1 MVLFPYAED
10 CTIWRRRRNGKYPT
24 NHGLHDLYLLI
35 CEGLIRSWMTYS
47 TGAHKTVYRRQ
58 CLPLQLRFMKTRI
71 DNEQNNSQTMRALTF
86 VRFMRQILKSGP
98 ADLDWIQS
106 QGLLAVKLAQI
117 FALRSDLLSVEKCR
131 QLQQLYQHA
140 SSIPSEEVFDNL
152 EKRAPEGFF
161 DAFEEIDKIPI
172 AAASVGQVHRA
183 RLKTGEEVVIKVI
196 KAQNE
201 KSFRRDVKRMR
212 RWLRIF
218 LLFMPKLRKVGNP
231 VALLNHVADY
241 TTRELDLR
249 NEIAGADELKNIQ
262 LDIDDTFQMHRL
274 RFPKYY
280 RELSNE
286 QVLVSEFIRG
296 DSLEDGIEG
305 GTLSWST
312 LLDLFRIH
320 GAYLFGIGTF
330 HGDLHPGNCII
341 DEDGMF
347 VFIDNGAI
355 CHAPT
360 HVSSSLFRFFE
371 HLSASQLNDAFEA
384 LLGLSE
390 ETLDDRRKEKYMAR
404 MYEIY
409 HDFEM
414 LSVGEQSLTQI
425 MMKTVRCAVE
435 DAGAVFG
442 EEAFPIIRALMYL
455 DGLVIRTHPDVK
467 LIQSMSP
474 YLEEFRAC
482 LPIPEPVSPYSK

>member
-1 MVLFPYAED
+1 
-10 CTIWRRRRNGKYPT
+10 
-24 NHGLHDLYLLI
+24 
-35 CEGLIRSWMTYS
+35 
-47 TGAHKTVYRRQ
+47 
-58 CLPLQLRFMKTRI
+58 
-71 DNEQNNSQTMRALTF
+71 MRVWTF
-86 VRFMRQILKSGP
+86 VKFMRQILKSGP

-117 FALRSDLLSVEKCR
+117 FALRSDIIPVDKCR

-140 SSIPSEEVFDNL
+140 ASIPSEAVFANL
-152 EKRAPEGFF
+152 EARAPDGFF
-161 DAFEEIDKIPI
+161 DVFENIDKIPI

-183 RLKTGEEVVIKVI
+183 RLKTGEDVVIKVI

-201 KSFRRDVKRMR
+201 KAFRRDVRRMR
-212 RWLRIF
+212 RWLGIF
-218 LLFMPKLRKVGNP
+218 LIFMPKLRKVGNP

-249 NEIAGADELKNIQ
+249 NEISGAEELKKIQ

-286 QVLVSEFIRG
+286 HVLVSEFIRG
-296 DSLEDGIEG
+296 DSLEDGIDAG
-305 GTLSWST
+305 SLSWST

-355 CHAPT
+355 CHAPK

-371 HLSASQLNDAFEA
+371 HLSNSDYDDAFQS

-390 ETLDDRRKEKYMAR
+390 ENLDEMRKERYMNK
-404 MYEIY
+404 MHQIY

-414 LSVGEQSLTQI
+414 RSVREQSLTQI

-435 DAGAVFG
+435 EAGAVFG

-467 LIQSMSP
+467 LILSMSP
-474 YLEEFRAC
+474 YLEEFRSC
-482 LPIPEPVSPYSK
+482 LSIPEPDPPYTN